1 MGLKSRKVAIVG
13 AGLVGS
19 STAISLVTQG
29 VCDELI
35 LIDINKEKALGE
47 VLDLRHCIEYLNKNI
62 KIKVGSYED
71 CSDIDIIVIT
81 AGAAPKQGQSKLEAL
96 ELSTKIVESI
106 VTPIMKSGFDGH
118 FIIISNP
125 VDVISYHVYKTSGL
139 SRNKVIGT
147 GTSLDS
153 ARLKTIIS
161 DIVNV
166 DPRIIQAYSMGE
178 YGDSQMVPWSNVMIG
193 GKPFERFIEENES
206 RLGYVNLDKII
217 NDTIKSGWEIFKRKG
232 TTYYGIAAS
241 CVGIIKAIIND
252 ENRIMPVSTL
262 LDGEYGEYGI
272 FSSVPS
278 IINKDGIKS
287 VVEIDMNEDELLK
300 FKKSNQ
306 RIRDNIN
313 NLR

>member
-1 MGLKSRKVAIVG
+1 MALRSRKVAIVG

-29 VCDELI
+29 GCDELV

-47 VLDLRHCIEYLNKNI
+47 VLDLRHCVEYLNKNI
-62 KIKVGSYED
+62 SIKVGDYED
-71 CSDIDIIVIT
+71 CSDIDIVVIT
-81 AGAAPKQGQSKLEAL
+81 AGAAPKPGQSKIEAL

-106 VTPIMKSGFDGH
+106 VNPIMKSGFNGH

-139 SRNKVIGT
+139 PRNRVIGT
-147 GTSLDS
+147 GTALDS
-153 ARLKTIIS
+153 ARLKTIIGE
-161 DIVNV
+161 IINV
-166 DPRIIQAYSMGE
+166 DPKVIQAYSMGE
-178 YGDSQMVPWSNVMIG
+178 YGDSQMIPWSNVYIAG
-193 GKPFERFIEENES
+193 IPFKKIIEDNES
-206 RLGYVNLDKII
+206 KLGYVNLDKIRH
-217 NDTIKSGWEIFKRKG
+217 DTIKSGWEIFKRKG

-241 CVGIIKAIIND
+241 CVGIIRSIINN

-278 IINKDGIKS
+278 IINKEGVKA
-287 VVEIDMNEDELLK
+287 VVEIDMTEDELIK
-300 FKKSNQ
+300 FKESNQ

-313 NLR
+313 KL

>member
-1 MGLKSRKVAIVG
+1 MALKSRKVAIVG

-29 VCDELI
+29 VCDELV

-62 KIKVGSYED
+62 SVNVGEYKD
-71 CSDIDIIVIT
+71 CSDVDVVVIT
-81 AGAAPKQGQSKLEAL
+81 AGAAPKPGQSKAEAI
-96 ELSTKIVESI
+96 ELSKKIVESI
-106 VTPIMKSGFDGH
+106 VKPIMNSGFDGH

-139 SRNKVIGT
+139 TRNRIIGT

-153 ARLKTIIS
+153 ARLKTLIG
-161 DIVNV
+161 DLLKV

-178 YGDSQMVPWSNVMIG
+178 YGDSQMIPWSNVTVG
-193 GKPFERFIEENES
+193 GVSLKKVIEDNEAK
-206 RLGYVNLDKII
+206 LGYVDLDKILH
-217 NDTIKSGWEIFKRKG
+217 DTIKCGWEIFKRKG

-252 ENRIMPVSTL
+252 ENRIIPVSTL

-272 FSSVPS
+272 FSSVPA
-278 IINKDGIKS
+278 IINKEGVKS
-287 VVEIDMNEDELLK
+287 IVEINMAEDEFIK
-300 FKKSNQ
+300 FKISNEK
-306 RIRDNIN
+306 IRDNIN
-313 NLR
+313 KI